1 MSAGGIGPVCMN
13 LNVGAVYEST
23 TPERAQARIESAL
36 FGRCRVDT
44 SDENTGRR
52 NSSGPEVDRSLSS
65 CIPLLAQKEC
75 SQARCTLTEEA
86 GLIYDLYCR
95 SRESISMEI
104 IASAIFGRSSFTFR
118 LSRMISFTYQYAH
131 CPSNRI
137 YKRALGS
144 VCKSSI

>member
-1 MSAGGIGPVCMN
+1 
-13 LNVGAVYEST
+13 VY
-23 TPERAQARIESAL
+23 
-36 FGRCRVDT
+36 
-44 SDENTGRR
+44 
-52 NSSGPEVDRSLSS
+52 RSLSS

-137 YKRALGS
+137 YKRALAVFGLVALIPSEAKAQVTLSVGPGYSDRGDYQRRAYYGS
-144 VCKSSI
+144 S